1 VDSSVNT
8 VNNNSVSV
16 VCITAAASIYSLSG
30 HVDLQSAVSS
40 ECDGY
45 FAIKE

>member
-8 VNNNSVSV
+8 VNNNNVSV
-16 VCITAAASIYSLSG
+16 VCITAAVSNSLSG